1 MVESSIATKLNDDCS
16 CNVTTD
22 DLRDTMIECNSENI
36 IFTTLL
42 VFSTESGDETASTL
56 ANRLS
61 GQVSFSALT
70 INING
75 YKALITAASIINGSV
90 HEVFT
95 ASTTSASSNCVATS
109 TYSNE
114 VATSA
119 PSNGNGVTTSSSSNG
134 VTTSSSSDG
143 VTTSAVPS
151 DGVTTSNEV
160 TTSSSSDKVTTS
172 APFDGVT
179 TSAPSGGVTTFVAP
193 SDGVTI
199 LSAPSEGVTTSASSD
214 GVTTSNEVTTS
225 TSSYGLTC
233 SDECCPS
240 AGHDLDSIGVNIGV
254 FFGGVIFSAVF
265 TALCIKLFMM

>member
-36 IFTTLL
+36 IFTTLI

-75 YKALITAASIINGSV
+75 CKALITAASIINGSV

-119 PSNGNGVTTSSSSNG
+119 PSNGVTTSGG
-134 VTTSSSSDG
+134 VNTSSSSSDG
-143 VTTSAVPS
+143 VTTS
-151 DGVTTSNEV
+151 
-160 TTSSSSDKVTTS
+160 SSSSD
-172 APFDGVT
+172 
-179 TSAPSGGVTTFVAP
+179 GVTTFVAP

-199 LSAPSEGVTTSASSD
+199 SAPSEGVTTSASSD

-240 AGHDLDSIGVNIGV
+240 AGHDLDSVGVNIGI